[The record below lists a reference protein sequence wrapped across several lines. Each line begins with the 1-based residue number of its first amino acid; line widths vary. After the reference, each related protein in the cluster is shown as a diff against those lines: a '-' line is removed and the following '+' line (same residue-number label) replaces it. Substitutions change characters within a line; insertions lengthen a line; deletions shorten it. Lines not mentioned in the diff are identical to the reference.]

1 MGTLIVI
8 ALRNLLQHRRR
19 TLLLGGALS
28 LVTSLLV
35 LLLGLSGG
43 MSELMLR
50 AATTL
55 MTGHINV
62 AGFYKVT
69 AGQSAPVVTGYKEVL
84 TAIKED
90 VPELAYAVE
99 RGRGWGKVI
108 SDTASMQVGISGIDL
123 QSEKGI
129 QKVVQVL
136 EGDVGGLSEPNTTLI
151 FAEQAKR
158 LEVKV
163 GDMLTLSTST
173 PRGVANTMDV
183 RIVAI
188 AENMGLL
195 SNFAIFV
202 PNVSLRSLYQI
213 NDDTTGALH
222 LYLKDMSDIP
232 LVSERLRTSL
242 AARGFKLMDHNP
254 VPYWGKFEGVNR
266 EDWTGQ
272 KLDITVWED
281 EISFL
286 TWTLK
291 SLDGLTGALI
301 SILMVIIIVG
311 IMNTMWIAVR
321 ERTREIGTL
330 RAIGMQRRTVMGMF
344 LLETGLLGFAGTCS
358 GALMGIAAGQAL
370 NAAQL
375 DLPAAARLFLM
386 SNTLNVTIQPAA
398 VVGSI
403 LSITLAV
410 TLAAVLPA
418 RRAAGLKP
426 ITAMHHVG

>member
-1 MGTLIVI
+1 MYTLVVI
-8 ALRNLLQHRRR
+8 AMRNLLQHRRR
-19 TLLLGGALS
+19 TLLLGGALT
-28 LVTSLLV
+28 LVTALLV
-35 LLLGLSGG
+35 ILLGLSAG

-69 AGQSAPVVTGYKEVL
+69 AGQSAPVVTGYKDVL
-84 TAIKED
+84 AVIQKEI
-90 VPELAYAVE
+90 PELDYVVE
-99 RGRGWGKVI
+99 RGRGWGKAI
-108 SDTASMQVGISGIDL
+108 SDTASMQVGISGIEL
-123 QSEKGI
+123 SSEKGI
-129 QKVVQVL
+129 QSVIQVL
-136 EGDVGGLSEPNTTLI
+136 EGDVSQLAEPNTTLI
-151 FAEQAKR
+151 FEEQAKR

-163 GDMLTLSTST
+163 GDVLTLSTST

-183 RIVAI
+183 RVVAI

-202 PNVSLRSLYQI
+202 PNQSLRALYQI
-213 NDDTTGALH
+213 NDETTGALH
-222 LYLKDMSDIP
+222 LYLKDMRDISR
-232 LVSERLRTSL
+232 VSERLREVLQT
-242 AARGFKLMDHNP
+242 AGYKLMDHNP

-272 KLDITVWED
+272 KLDITLWED

-291 SLDGLTGALI
+291 SLNGLTGALI

-311 IMNTMWIAVR
+311 IMNTMWIAIR

-330 RAIGMQRRTVMGMF
+330 RAIGMQQSGVMAMF
-344 LLETGLLGFAGTCS
+344 LVEAGLLGLIGT
-358 GALMGIAAGQAL
+358 AAGAVIGIGAAQGL

-375 DLPAAARLFLM
+375 DLPGAARLFLM
-386 SNTLNVTIQPAA
+386 SNTLNVTIEPSAILWS
-398 VVGSI
+398 V

-418 RRAAGLKP
+418 RKAARLKP